1 MNKYILSVN
10 YQYFY
15 NYQTVIGI
23 FDKENI
29 DAAKANWVNKNLA
42 SYGQECSVDYFTLHP
57 VDNSGNVVGDVERHY
72 VKMK

>member
-15 NYQTVIGI
+15 NYQAVIGI

-29 DAAKANWVNKNLA
+29 DAAKANWVNKNIA
-42 SYGQECSVDYFTLHP
+42 NCSQECSVDYFTLHL
-57 VDNSGNVVGDVERHY
+57 VDNFGNVVGDAEKHY